1 MNIEYLLLCIF
12 PAIVFIIMLVQ
23 IKIAPKGSIHEDFL
37 SLEQSKI
44 LQGLAAVGIIFH
56 HLSQYI
62 TKFGNEWHGPITIFS
77 SMGILFTTIFFFC
90 SGFGLMQSLKS
101 KPDYL
106 KTFLRKRIPA
116 VLIPFIIS
124 NAIYLVL
131 VGMYFGS
138 VNSVLESL
146 ACLFGFRLVNTNT
159 WFLVEIMILYLAFYF
174 THRFIK
180 KPGKAMGAMS
190 IIIVLM
196 ITVSLL
202 LGHDRSKDGGL
213 WFMGEWWYNTT
224 IFFLAGLFMAKY
236 YDKVL
241 AFLKKHYKWL
251 LPVSIVAF
259 LATFGLEEFV
269 RTTFGYY
276 QEWEGHPG
284 YGAKAITL
292 LAQTIACATWLL
304 MLLLISMKVR
314 VKNILLVLLGKISL
328 EIYIIHD
335 LFKVFLTYEYERD
348 SLALFIW
355 VILLSIGVAIPLH
368 LIHRLLIRLVTGDR
382 VKISETELS
391 LDKKLELKKKKKRM
405 RELAIVGSI
414 VLVILCGF
422 IVSELYVML
431 IQPGVYYRE
440 EVELLAD
447 AEVGDIIPFGT
458 MNTDYVKSGDERILW
473 YVLDRQDDKLLL
485 ISVSALS
492 PGEFHNVYEETSWA
506 NCSLREMLNGV
517 FYEEYINHYEKEL
530 LIETDVFTSDNEEYG
545 TAGGRTVQDYVF
557 LLSAEEVEQYFP
569 NEEDRYAQ
577 ATQAAAR
584 DGANVDINDG
594 YNHAQRDNNTWW
606 WLRNMGADAKK
617 TVVVDAEGDI
627 DYEGR
632 HSTVA
637 TGGIKPAMWVSCDG
651 ASE

>member
-1 MNIEYLLLCIF
+1 
-12 PAIVFIIMLVQ
+12 
-23 IKIAPKGSIHEDFL
+23 
-37 SLEQSKI
+37 
-44 LQGLAAVGIIFH
+44 
-56 HLSQYI
+56 
-62 TKFGNEWHGPITIFS
+62 
-77 SMGILFTTIFFFC
+77 
-90 SGFGLMQSLKS
+90 
-101 KPDYL
+101 
-106 KTFLRKRIPA
+106 
-116 VLIPFIIS
+116 
-124 NAIYLVL
+124 
-131 VGMYFGS
+131 
-138 VNSVLESL
+138 
-146 ACLFGFRLVNTNT
+146 
-159 WFLVEIMILYLAFYF
+159 
-174 THRFIK
+174 
-180 KPGKAMGAMS
+180 
-190 IIIVLM
+190 
-196 ITVSLL
+196 
-202 LGHDRSKDGGL
+202 
-213 WFMGEWWYNTT
+213 
-224 IFFLAGLFMAKY
+224 
-236 YDKVL
+236 
-241 AFLKKHYKWL
+241 
-251 LPVSIVAF
+251 
-259 LATFGLEEFV
+259 
-269 RTTFGYY
+269 
-276 QEWEGHPG
+276 
-284 YGAKAITL
+284 
-292 LAQTIACATWLL
+292 
-304 MLLLISMKVR
+304 
-314 VKNILLVLLGKISL
+314 
-328 EIYIIHD
+328 
-335 LFKVFLTYEYERD
+335 
-348 SLALFIW
+348 
-355 VILLSIGVAIPLH
+355 
-368 LIHRLLIRLVTGDR
+368 
-382 VKISETELS
+382 
-391 LDKKLELKKKKKRM
+391 M

-422 IVSELYVML
+422 IISELYVML
-431 IQPGVYYRE
+431 IQPGVYYKE

-447 AEVGDIIPFGT
+447 AEVGDIIPLGT

-637 TGGIKPAMWVSCDG
+637 TGGIRPAMWVSCDG
-651 ASE
+651 TSE

>member
-23 IKIAPKGSIHEDFL
+23 IKIAPKESIHEDFL
-37 SLEQSKI
+37 SLQQSKI

-62 TKFGNEWHGPITIFS
+62 TNYGNEWHGPITIFS

-106 KTFLRKRIPA
+106 KTFLRKRMSA
-116 VLIPFIIS
+116 VLIPFILS

-190 IIIVLM
+190 IIVVLM

-202 LGHDRSKDGGL
+202 LGHDPSKDGGL

-259 LATFGLEEFV
+259 FVTFGLEEIV
-269 RTTFGYY
+269 CTTFGYY

-314 VKNILLVLLGKISL
+314 VKNILLVLLSKISL

-355 VILLSIGVAIPLH
+355 VILLSIGVAIPLY
-368 LIHRLLIRLVTGDR
+368 LIHRLFIRLVTGER

-391 LDKKLELKKKKKRM
+391 LDKKLELQKKKKRM

-447 AEVGDIIPFGT
+447 AEVGDIIPLGT

-473 YVLDRQDDKLLL
+473 YVLDRQDDKMLL

-492 PGEFHNVYEETSWA
+492 PGEFHDVYEETSWA

-637 TGGIKPAMWVSCDG
+637 TGGIRPAMWVSCDG
-651 ASE
+651 ASD

>member
-174 THRFIK
+174 THRLIK

-190 IIIVLM
+190 IIVVLM
-196 ITVSLL
+196 IVVSLL
-202 LGHDRSKDGGL
+202 LGHDQSKDGGL

-259 LATFGLEEFV
+259 LATFGLEEIV
-269 RTTFGYY
+269 LHTFGYY

-355 VILLSIGVAIPLH
+355 VILLSISVAIPLY
-368 LIHRLLIRLVTGDR
+368 LIHRLLIRLVTGER
-382 VKISETELS
+382 VKISEAELS
-391 LDKKLELKKKKKRM
+391 LDKKLELQKKKKRM

-414 VLVILCGF
+414 ALVILCGF
-422 IVSELYVML
+422 IISELYVML

-447 AEVGDIIPFGT
+447 AEVGDIIPLGT

-473 YVLDRQDDKLLL
+473 YVLDRQDDKVLL

-492 PGEFHNVYEETSWA
+492 PGEFHDVYEETSWA

-517 FYEEYINHYEKEL
+517 FYEEYINNYEKEL

-557 LLSAEEVEQYFP
+557 LLSAEEVELYFP
-569 NEEDRYAQ
+569 NPEDRYVQ

-637 TGGIKPAMWVSCDG
+637 TGGIRPAMWVRCTE

>member
-1 MNIEYLLLCIF
+1 MNTEYLLLCIF
-12 PAIVFIIMLVQ
+12 PALVLVLMLIK

-62 TKFGNEWHGPITIFS
+62 TNYGNEWRGPITVFS
-77 SMGILFTTIFFFC
+77 NIGILFTTIFFFC
-90 SGFGLMQSLKS
+90 SGFGLMRSLQS

-116 VLIPFIIS
+116 VLIPFMIS

-138 VNSVLESL
+138 VNSVIESL
-146 ACLFGFRLVNTNT
+146 VCLFGFRLVNTNT
-159 WFLVEIMILYLAFYF
+159 WFLVEILILYLAFYF

-190 IIIVLM
+190 IIVVLM

-202 LGHDRSKDGGL
+202 LGHDTSKDGGL

-259 LATFGLEEFV
+259 LLTFGLEEFV
-269 RTTFGYY
+269 RNTFGYY

-284 YGAKAITL
+284 YGAKVITL
-292 LAQTIACATWLL
+292 LAQVLVCAAWLL
-304 MLLLISMKVR
+304 MLLLINMKVQ

-335 LFKVFLTYEYERD
+335 LFKVFLTFEYERD
-348 SLALFIW
+348 SMALFIW
-355 VILLSIGVAIPLH
+355 VILLSIGVAIPLY
-368 LIHRLLIRLVTGDR
+368 LIHRLLIRLVTTDR
-382 VKISETELS
+382 KKISEEELS

-422 IVSELYVML
+422 IISELYVML
-431 IQPGVYYRE
+431 IQPGVYYKE

-473 YVLDRQDDKLLL
+473 YVLDRQDDKVLL

-506 NCSLREMLNGV
+506 SCSLRETLNGI
-517 FYEEYINHYEKEL
+517 FYEEFISNYEKEL
-530 LIETDVFTSDNEEYG
+530 LIETDVFTSDNEVYG
-545 TAGGRTVQDYVF
+545 TVGGRTMKDKVF
-557 LLSAEEVEQYFP
+557 LLSAEEVVLYFP
-569 NEEDRYAQ
+569 NPEDRYVQ

-594 YNHAQRDNNTWW
+594 YNHAERDNNTWW
-606 WLRNMGADAKK
+606 WLRTMGEDQKK
-617 TVVVDAEGDI
+617 TAVVNAEGDI

-637 TGGIKPAMWVSCDG
+637 TGGIRPAMWVSCE
-651 ASE
+651 SR